1 VSKRIRHRIALVF
14 IVLIICVTGGIKYK
28 KTIKS
33 FAISIYTKYRDTDK
47 YVVMEAWGSR
57 KKNIDSLKTI
67 YDTAEGLNLVGNISN
82 NPNRNFSKYNARA
95 WDKSIK
101 ILAGQYEN
109 PESIRLALRPYHANW
124 IPHYVWLVKYLM
136 DKGYSFGSF
145 DEIPKIENAGDATQR
160 KVFIRYDVHVRDIAP
175 LYGMLDVNKIYNIPS
190 TSFLL
195 WDYSEYEKKRK
206 DEYISLL
213 KFSSK
218 LNQFGLHL
226 SPLVSVMSDS
236 KGDFQSYKNW
246 LFNDGLRAYFDEI
259 LKNNAYAEESSLMKT
274 RVFLKLWEIWHS
286 YLGSIDGAKFVSF
299 HGSEFDIEIRRLC
312 AENEKY
318 CIFKD
323 WQVENFYIS
332 LMNKDLPDLDVVDLY
347 GMQAASD
354 TMEPKQ
360 LLCRINKLSEAKLE
374 SAAENICVI

>member
-124 IPHYVWLVKYLM
+124 IPHYVWLVKYL
-136 DKGYSFGSF
+136 
-145 DEIPKIENAGDATQR
+145 I
-160 KVFIRYDVHVRDIAP
+160 
-175 LYGMLDVNKIYNIPS
+175 S

-360 LLCRINKLSEAKLE
+360 LLCRINKLSEAKKDFILLLHPAQFFRGKRKYRDIELE